1 MLSFDLL
8 IIIEFFKI
16 LLTFLCIYYNLIVEN
31 RKEKK
36 QMIQEFYE
44 KINGNYEVALSRM
57 QNDER
62 IKKYLNFFLM
72 DESYKV
78 LEEGINSNDCE
89 AAFRGAHTLKGVCQ
103 NMAFTA
109 LSTATEQITEEL
121 RAKDI
126 EKAKLT
132 FKKVE
137 EEYKKVIDEIHKI
150 M

>member
-109 LSTATEQITEEL
+109 LSTVVEQITEEL

>member
-1 MLSFDLL
+1 M
-8 IIIEFFKI
+8 IE
-16 LLTFLCIYYNLIVEN
+16 
-31 RKEKK
+31 
-36 QMIQEFYE
+36 EFYK

-72 DESYKV
+72 DESYKG
-78 LEEGINSNDCE
+78 LEDGMNSNDVE
-89 AAFRGAHTLKGVCQ
+89 VAFRGAHTLKGVCQ

-109 LSTATEQITEEL
+109 LSIATEQITEEL
-121 RAKDI
+121 RAKDM
-126 EKAKLT
+126 EKAKVS

-137 EEYKKVIDEIHKI
+137 EEYKKVIDEIRKI

>member
-36 QMIQEFYE
+36 KMIQEFYE

>member
-1 MLSFDLL
+1 
-8 IIIEFFKI
+8 
-16 LLTFLCIYYNLIVEN
+16 
-31 RKEKK
+31 
-36 QMIQEFYE
+36 MIQEFYK

-72 DESYKV
+72 DESYKG
-78 LEEGINSNDCE
+78 LEEGMNSNDCE

-109 LSTATEQITEEL
+109 LSTVVEQITEEL